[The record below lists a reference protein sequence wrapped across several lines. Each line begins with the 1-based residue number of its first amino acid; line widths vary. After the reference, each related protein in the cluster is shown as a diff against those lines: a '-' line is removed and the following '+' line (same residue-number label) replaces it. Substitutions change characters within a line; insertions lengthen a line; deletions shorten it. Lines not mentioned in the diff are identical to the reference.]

1 MNSVIEV
8 FNVILSFLRQIYD
21 GFLEFFNTIPLL
33 FENTGNWANSLFP
46 QEFVTYLMVFIPIMI
61 TLVIIKFVKG

>member
-33 FENTGNWANSLFP
+33 FENIGNWANSLFP
-46 QEFVTYLMVFIPIMI
+46 QEFITYLMVFIPIMV